1 MTVDADGAK
10 TDNAGSITMCEGSM
24 GIMNHNFPTFDCTTY
39 EPSAATFDGGEA
51 ASFDQTTKSFV
62 GGQWSDSSQEWRWK
76 DVRLYGPSA
85 TDIHMDLEPEGG
97 AFTDDGKY
105 FLAVLQDNNAYMMFD
120 VAAKK
125 YLFMSGFGYKEDMTM
140 DASDKDDYI
149 NIKSRWGSQNIKV
162 QGMYM
167 PDVVSSITINGEY
180 FFLTANEGDTR
191 DGTDDMIGQAS
202 VRGLECFSECVRGRG
217 RAKESELRKCFK
229 GMFGVVSPMW
239 KHADK
244 HMHIHTRTFA
254 HTRAHARSCTG

>member
-1 MTVDADGAK
+1 MIDHANDMK
-10 TDNAGSITMCEGSM
+10 DNAGSITMCEGSM

-162 QGMYM
+162 HGMYM

-191 DGTDDMIGQAS
+191 DGEDLIGQTS
-202 VRGLECFSECVRGRG
+202 VREPERVPVCVRMRG
-217 RAKESELRKCFK
+217 AKGVRGMDNCALGCEAGNVSKVCLGWAVFLCF
-229 GMFGVVSPMW
+229 
-239 KHADK
+239 AD
-244 HMHIHTRTFA
+244 
-254 HTRAHARSCTG
+254 C